1 MESFYDTCNCK
12 KSLYFLYTS
21 TMWYVIELKHFNCRQ
36 DPLNITVVLTF
47 GGHDYTSG
55 FEKQLRGA
63 IFETTKEYR
72 YLNYIVHLIG
82 DVLIV
87 SGRISHGKTR
97 LNVHKSN
104 RKLKL
109 LQT

>member
-1 MESFYDTCNCK
+1 MVCNRVKC
-12 KSLYFLYTS
+12 
-21 TMWYVIELKHFNCRQ
+21 FNYRQ

-87 SGRISHGKTR
+87 SGRISHGNTR
-97 LNVHKSN
+97 SVYSKIKKIVTNIPNKPLNVAVQYKKN
-104 RKLKL
+104 EKD
-109 LQT
+109 